1 MPAMSRRLGLVG
13 RSVRAR
19 HWFDTVSARLLVVIL
34 FSVVPMALLSSLM
47 AWHNYETALDVS
59 SNRAAVVAEALMAQS
74 DEQIAASER
83 MLQAIARQ
91 PELRADAGC
100 NSLLRLARSLQTTR
114 LVDLAFID
122 PRQAVPCGSPDAG
135 LNPSLAA
142 PAGRPTPSTI
152 SAAGVT
158 LQTLLGGDGLTRLPV
173 LRLTVPV
180 GDPAGAARL
189 VADMSLG
196 WTQAQLA
203 ASDLWRSRLG
213 PGGDTEAWLVGHD
226 GRRVSL
232 CSDCGWSGAQ
242 ARRAARIG
250 LPAAEGHFLK
260 HAMIGDV
267 DLLVTTV
274 PSRAESQALS
284 TFLWRVVAIAL
295 LLTLGLIAVGI
306 GASRLIVAPLRAVTR
321 SVTEWRRAG
330 AFDPR
335 HTRSTPVELR
345 QLSRAFAQA
354 TQSLAAHE
362 ERLRKAETKQELL
375 IKEIHHRVK
384 NNLQIIASLLNLQ
397 ANRIRQPEARAEFAS
412 ARDRVRALATL
423 HRYLYSEGELHT
435 LNMRS
440 FLEELCG
447 QLFQA
452 IGEKEGRR
460 IRLEIEAP
468 EMVMSTDQAV
478 PMALVV
484 TEAVSNAI
492 KYAFPGG
499 RSGVVSVRL
508 AEEVAGIATL
518 VIEDDGVGIPAGRA
532 ETESGVRDG
541 IGIQLI
547 RGFARQL
554 GATLDVVEGGAVTGG
569 GTRYRLMVPLH
580 PEPAVPPE
588 REIAEPAPA

>member
-1 MPAMSRRLGLVG
+1 M
-13 RSVRAR
+13 
-19 HWFDTVSARLLVVIL
+19 IL
-34 FSVVPMALLSSLM
+34 FSVVPMALLSSLV
-47 AWHNYETALDVS
+47 AWHTYEAALGAS
-59 SNRAAVVAEALMAQS
+59 SSRAAVIAEALVAQT
-74 DEQIAASER
+74 DGRIAAAER
-83 MLQAIARQ
+83 MVQAVARQ
-91 PELRADAGC
+91 PSLTSDADC
-100 NSLLRLARSLQTTR
+100 NALLSLTRSLQPVQ
-114 LVDLAFID
+114 LVDLAFVD
-122 PRQAVPCGSPDAG
+122 PGRTVPCGSPDSRLNVILAG
-135 LNPSLAA
+135 PAATTLPSHVSGAVA
-142 PAGRPTPSTI
+142 
-152 SAAGVT
+152 
-158 LQTLLGGDGLTRLPV
+158 LQTLLDGDGLTSLPV
-173 LRLTVPV
+173 LRLTLPL
-180 GDPAGAARL
+180 GGSTGAARL
-189 VADMSLG
+189 VADMGLG
-196 WTQAQLA
+196 WTQAQLT
-203 ASDLWRSRLG
+203 ASDLWGSRRDG
-213 PGGDTEAWLVGHD
+213 GGDTEAWLVTPD

-232 CSDCGWSGAQ
+232 CTDCSWSDAHAGRG
-242 ARRAARIG
+242 ARIG
-250 LPAAEGHFLK
+250 RPAAEGHFLK
-260 HAMIGDV
+260 HAMIGDI
-267 DLLVTTV
+267 DLLVSTV

-284 TFLWRVVAIAL
+284 TFLWRVVGIAL

-306 GASRLIVAPLRAVTR
+306 GASQLIVAPLRAVTR

-330 AFDPR
+330 AYDPR
-335 HTRSTPVELR
+335 HTRSTPIELR

-468 EMVMSTDQAV
+468 EIVMSTDQAV

-499 RSGVVSVRL
+499 RSGLVSVRL
-508 AEEVAGIATL
+508 AEEVTGIAML

-554 GATLDVVEGGAVTGG
+554 GATLEVVEGGAVTGG
-569 GTRYRLMVPLH
+569 GTRYTLMVPLH
-580 PEPAVPPE
+580 PEPAALEPE
-588 REIAEPAPA
+588 AAEPAPV